1 MIAFSSISRN
11 GCRAI
16 LAYRNEFIYTQHPVP
31 HWVAWYKWE
40 FLRRNPTYRNDYRKF
55 KDKFGEWF
63 GQRGYWY
70 DYDRREE
77 EWTEADEDYFY
88 AEIAPEIARLCR
100 KWQIGNL
107 FPPSWRF
114 SRKNGSRMIGSRE
127 LGPPTAIAPEL
138 NWDPGYM
145 RELLEMCFTG
155 TADSAFRY
163 RNMLRLELDL
173 NRPLKDLVEYAQ
185 YVLVRAIENY
195 KEELQDLGLKSP
207 KSRRRLTD
215 YDRHLEIWDL
225 SQKKKTVAQIAE
237 IVFPNEPRDNALQK
251 VRDQLRATKK
261 LISGGYA
268 EIR

>member
-1 MIAFSSISRN
+1 
-11 GCRAI
+11 
-16 LAYRNEFIYTQHPVP
+16 
-31 HWVAWYKWE
+31 
-40 FLRRNPTYRNDYRKF
+40 
-55 KDKFGEWF
+55 
-63 GQRGYWY
+63 
-70 DYDRREE
+70 
-77 EWTEADEDYFY
+77 
-88 AEIAPEIARLCR
+88 
-100 KWQIGNL
+100 
-107 FPPSWRF
+107 
-114 SRKNGSRMIGSRE
+114 
-127 LGPPTAIAPEL
+127 
-138 NWDPGYM
+138 M

-237 IVFPNEPRDNALQK
+237 IVFPNELRDNALQK